1 MSARTV
7 IQTASL
13 PFFSTLLIA
22 PRYEQIRRISSNF
35 VRPFIEHSPLGG
47 LMANAK
53 IANSVLQR
61 NFANGSTMYFS
72 FAFID
77 AERTRGIP
85 ADCVT
90 YDEIQDLDADFMP
103 IIQECMSA
111 SDYGMEM
118 FFGTPKTMEN
128 TIEVMWEESSQGEWV
143 IKCDACGH
151 WNIPSQHHDLYKMIG
166 KIGPSCA
173 RCTRLVNPREGH
185 FRHAFPQNRWILEG
199 HHVPQISM
207 PMHYEDP
214 KRPGEKPTEASEKWV
229 QLLRKYEGKDGYTQG
244 KFANEV
250 LGESCDHGSKLVS
263 MTDLKKAAVL
273 NPSTFE
279 AACEAVSKYSVRIM
293 GVDWGGGGQDE
304 TSTTTVAAVGW
315 NPRENRAECFYAE
328 RFSRAMSHDQEAAKV
343 LKLFT
348 AFQCQRLAH
357 DFNGAGGP
365 RETIM
370 LHAGFPYERIFPL
383 VYMPAHARGLVRRMP
398 PKPQVR
404 AHYGLHKSMSLVVTA
419 TAIKQGLLL
428 LPKYESAK
436 EVLDDW
442 LALYEEL
449 REKISGGTAYLIL
462 RNPKL
467 SDDFAHSLNMAT
479 CCLWFTNKCFP
490 ALSSI
495 AASELS
501 EEDLKFASPSNPDW
515 DLPV

>member
-1 MSARTV
+1 
-7 IQTASL
+7 
-13 PFFSTLLIA
+13 
-22 PRYEQIRRISSNF
+22 
-35 VRPFIEHSPLGG
+35 
-47 LMANAK
+47 MANAK

-263 MTDLKKAAVL
+263 MTDLKKGCRSTRCVSWVLTGAAAAKTKRRPR
-273 NPSTFE
+273 PSLLSAGTH
-279 AACEAVSKYSVRIM
+279 VRIAPSVSM
-293 GVDWGGGGQDE
+293 LSGSVARCRTTKKPPRCSNYSPRSNASDWRT
-304 TSTTTVAAVGW
+304 TSTGLVA
-315 NPRENRAECFYAE
+315 RARPSCYTRA
-328 RFSRAMSHDQEAAKV
+328 SRTNASSRSS
-343 LKLFT
+343 T
-348 AFQCQRLAH
+348 CQRTLAVWC
-357 DFNGAGGP
+357 DACRP
-365 RETIM
+365 
-370 LHAGFPYERIFPL
+370 
-383 VYMPAHARGLVRRMP
+383 
-398 PKPQVR
+398 
-404 AHYGLHKSMSLVVTA
+404 
-419 TAIKQGLLL
+419 
-428 LPKYESAK
+428 
-436 EVLDDW
+436 
-442 LALYEEL
+442 
-449 REKISGGTAYLIL
+449 
-462 RNPKL
+462 NPKCAPTT
-467 SDDFAHSLNMAT
+467 DYTKA
-479 CCLWFTNKCFP
+479 CP
-490 ALSSI
+490 
-495 AASELS
+495 
-501 EEDLKFASPSNPDW
+501 
-515 DLPV
+515 